1 MRLGLISD
9 RKEKLERA
17 QKIERYTKGGE
28 KEFHNDTTLQE
39 TVIRNFE
46 IIVKRRSECQRCTA
60 SATVKCRG
68 VSDPRV

>member
-28 KEFHNDTTLQE
+28 KEFHNDTTPQE
-39 TVIRNFE
+39 TVNLASFE
-46 IIVKRRSECQRCTA
+46 IIGEAAKP
-60 SATVKCRG
+60 SAGG
-68 VSDPRV
+68 VP